1 MAILKT
7 LRNFK
12 IDLILVAL
20 IICAL
25 GNQIAEA
32 ADSLSDISPLTFS
45 PLSIIDTIPQPD
57 AGIINSTR
65 VHDDTSF
72 AVLIEAEHGVDLSD
86 PDSIRFFISDGEFD
100 LYERNLKS
108 SAVRV
113 IEVAKDLSPATL
125 VWAVYDRSLE
135 PILPPVYA
143 LDVIVQIFV
152 EVEDLYK
159 NQIPA
164 TAGHFKFRIESDR
177 EQAHAYRHLP
187 ESVSLNNEN
196 SMGIHDAGIEII
208 SGVLT
213 GARIL
218 FSADEPLLPAFG
230 PIDEVESLALN
241 GEQAVGTPL
250 NLMPHTVFN
259 HPIKLYI
266 PFPEGTDVTDV
277 DIYYHNG
284 IRWQAAC
291 DAAGNLLTGGEGW
304 MVPGSRVNHPH
315 KFPPQIEIDVYHFSA
330 AQAVVSETSST
341 AGNTHYN
348 KSGSGATVYVT
359 CFIDTAASGSKSLIS
374 LFGLLVSMMFAALI
388 LRIFR
393 GIDLKKDKRKRI
405 KVKGRRGKEG
415 HFHFS

>member
-1 MAILKT
+1 LKKIVFTMAILKT
-7 LRNFK
+7 LQNFNFG
-12 IDLILVAL
+12 LILVTL

-32 ADSLSDISPLTFS
+32 ADSLSDHSSSIFS
-45 PLSIIDTIPQPD
+45 PLRIIDTIPQPD

-65 VHDDTSF
+65 VPDDTSF
-72 AVLIEAEHGVDLSD
+72 GVLIKSEHGIDLADS
-86 PDSIRFFISDGEFD
+86 DSIRFFISDGEFD
-100 LYERNLKS
+100 LYERNLNS

-113 IEVAKDLSPATL
+113 VEVAKDSSPATL

-135 PILPPVYA
+135 PMLPPFYA
-143 LDVIVQIFV
+143 LDAIVQIFV
-152 EVEDLYK
+152 GVEDFFQ
-159 NQIPA
+159 NEISA
-164 TAGHFKFRIESDR
+164 TTGNFKFKIESDR
-177 EQAHAYRHLP
+177 EQAHAYNHLP
-187 ESVSLNNEN
+187 ESVSLKIEN

-230 PIDEVESLALN
+230 PVDEVESLTLN

-259 HPIKLYI
+259 HPVKLYI

-291 DAAGNLLTGGEGW
+291 DADGNILIGGEGW
-304 MVPGSRVNHPH
+304 MVPGSRVNHSH

-348 KSGSGATVYVT
+348 KSGSGAAVCVT
-359 CFIDTAASGSKSLIS
+359 CFIDTAASESKSIGN
-374 LFGLLVSMMFAALI
+374 LFGLLAPMMFAALI
-388 LRIFR
+388 LPIIR
-393 GIDLKKDKRKRI
+393 GIDLKERI
-405 KVKGRRGKEG
+405 SKKIRG
-415 HFHFS
+415 